1 MITAGRDVLEDGS
14 KAGPWDAHKRWSRL
28 FDAVCDAAELDSASE
43 LALLFCQHTGR
54 LTQRDLETA
63 ARNIG
68 NWRNGSHLPSSRNFR
83 ILTKILSV
91 SQDPGLSDTWH
102 SLYEHERAL
111 KKEGS
116 GRGGQEHPAFRQEGG
131 TPRTMRWLSSIALVC
146 ISAAGLAVA
155 LAFWPDKYTLTVGAE
170 DVKENHIPYK
180 RNITLRV
187 GESAVIHGHRGACGQ
202 AAPAVEKTEKRLPTN
217 LQTGILSVG
226 RTGVRYS
233 RHCKGETPA
242 REVIMNARRAGSDRI
257 TIFGDT
263 IDITVTD

>member
-1 MITAGRDVLEDGS
+1 MITAGRDAPEDGL
-14 KAGPWDAHKRWSRL
+14 KAGSWDDHGRWSRL

-83 ILTKILSV
+83 ILTQILNV

-111 KKEGS
+111 RKEGS
-116 GRGGQEHPAFRQEGG
+116 GVGDQEPPASRQEGRAPG
-131 TPRTMRWLSSIALVC
+131 MIGWLSSIALVC
-146 ISAAGLAVA
+146 ISVASLAVA

-170 DVKENHIPYK
+170 DVKENHIPYERRIK
-180 RNITLRV
+180 LRV

-202 AAPAVEKTEKRLPTN
+202 AAPEVEKTEKRLPTN
-217 LQTGILSVG
+217 LQTGVLSAG

-242 REVIMNARRAGSDRI
+242 REVIMNAKRAGSDSI